1 MPVIFQIAF
10 ALFLFACAPVVL
22 ADEAGAVPDPLN
34 QIRAE
39 HVMISTDDFDAT
51 IHWYQSVLGFQV
63 THQWTVPELPGL
75 KLGYIS
81 RNGFVIEIVETHG
94 KNGIPSRPTSLAAA
108 LENRGF
114 GHLAFLVADV
124 DAVHAKFVEKNVD
137 ILVPPTSFPDAGRRL
152 IFVFDNNGN
161 LLEFLTPLDAYVP

>member
-1 MPVIFQIAF
+1 MPVIIQIAF
-10 ALFLFACAPVVL
+10 TVFLFACAPRVFT
-22 ADEAGAVPDPLN
+22 DEASAAPDPLN

-51 IHWYQSVLGFQV
+51 VNWYQSVLGFQV
-63 THQWTVPELPGL
+63 THQWRVPELPGL
-75 KLGYIS
+75 KLGYMS
-81 RNGFVIEIVETHG
+81 RNGFVIEIVETPG
-94 KNGIPSRPTSLAAA
+94 KNRTPSRPASLAAA

-124 DAVHAKFVEKNVD
+124 DAVHASLVEKNVD
-137 ILVPPTSFPDAGRRL
+137 VLVPPTSFPDAGRRL